1 MFSDADTNRDG
12 RVPKAEFAE
21 AKLRRVFNKLD
32 LNGDQKI
39 TADEWKRFDNSPQA
53 AAHFAA
59 LDENGDQY
67 ITVAEFLK
75 LARSIPTWIK
85 SSREWTGMRTVL
97 SLMTSCNR
105 IPPSVSSPFPFDRTI
120 HGFGAAPKR
129 NVFPPKRAAHDGAPL
144 QMAVSFALLFSWG

>member
-1 MFSDADTNRDG
+1 MNKDQRLTRLALLGLIPALTSCAGTTHKAAPSLFSDADTNRDG
-12 RVPKAEFAE
+12 RVSKAEFAE

-75 LARSIPTWIK
+75 LAPQHSDLDQIFQ
-85 SSREWTGMRTVL
+85 GMDRNADGSL
-97 SLMTSCNR
+97 SN
-105 IPPSVSSPFPFDRTI
+105 DE
-120 HGFGAAPKR
+120 
-129 NVFPPKRAAHDGAPL
+129 L
-144 QMAVSFALLFSWG
+144 QQDPAVRLFSISF